1 MVEAL
6 AAKGATV
13 YSLDLLPRISRAQS
27 MDALSSQATV
37 SGYRAGLSA
46 AEHLAKFFPMFMT
59 AAGTVPPAKVLV
71 MGAGVAGLQAI
82 ATARRLGAVVR
93 AYDVRAAAKEEVQ
106 SLGAKFVE
114 LDLETQDGAGG
125 YAKEQSAE
133 YLAKQQE
140 LLAAEVAASDV
151 VITTAQIPGRKAP
164 VLVTEAMVRG
174 MSEGAVIVDMAADSG
189 GNCELSVAGEDV
201 VVDGV
206 TVVGLTNPPASMPT
220 HASFLFA
227 RNIANFLGLVVTE
240 GELVPDFDDEIVVGT
255 CVVRAGQVVHGPT
268 AEALGLSVPARR
280 HPSPAPSGRRPSSP
294 MTPTPAGVMSSFL
307 SGDIIIRDGDPRV
320 PHDLRAG
327 DLRRQR
333 SGVPGAEHPA
343 HAAHVGQQC
352 HPRHR
357 AGRRHDHHGHGPG
370 AAQMVLGFFAVLLAT
385 LNIVGGFTV
394 TDRMLEMFKSKPS
407 DKAAG
412 AKAADDRGR
421 CQVSS
426 LTSSRELAHTP
437 VWIDLST
444 WPPPSRSSS
453 PSRD

>member
-1 MVEAL
+1 MAIVPEVATRLARTGVDVVVESGAGVAARFSDDAYREAGAEVVPDAAAAL
-6 AAKGATV
+6 AGAAVVARVQPPTLDEVAALPAGVSVISFLQPVASADVVRALADKGATV

-37 SGYRAGLSA
+37 AGYRAGLSA

-114 LDLETQDGAGG
+114 LGLETQDGAGG

-164 VLVTEAMVRG
+164 VLVTTAMVEG

-201 VVDGV
+201 VVNGV
-206 TVVGLTNPPASMPT
+206 TVVGLTNPPSSMPT
-220 HASFLFA
+220 HASFLYA
-227 RNIANFLGLVVTE
+227 RNIANFLGLLVTD
-240 GELVPDFDDEIVVGT
+240 GELSPDVDDEIVAGT
-255 CVVRAGQVVHGPT
+255 CVVRDGTVLHAAT
-268 AEALGLSVPARR
+268 AEALGITPPPA
-280 HPSPAPSGRRPSSP
+280 
-294 MTPTPAGVMSSFL
+294 PTPA
-307 SGDIIIRDGDPRV
+307 
-320 PHDLRAG
+320 
-327 DLRRQR
+327 
-333 SGVPGAEHPA
+333 PA
-343 HAAHVGQQC
+343 
-352 HPRHR
+352 
-357 AGRRHDHHGHGPG
+357 
-370 AAQMVLGFFAVLLAT
+370 
-385 LNIVGGFTV
+385 
-394 TDRMLEMFKSKPS
+394 
-407 DKAAG
+407 AAG
-412 AKAADDRGR
+412 AVADAPADPGPAAGPDPD
-421 CQVSS
+421 
-426 LTSSRELAHTP
+426 P
-437 VWIDLST
+437 ST
-444 WPPPSRSSS
+444 ESKETGA
-453 PSRD
+453 

>member
-1 MVEAL
+1 MPVKLAVISESRPGEDRVAIVPEVAAKLAKTGVDVVLQSGAGVGARFPDDDFVQAGATIAPDAPSALAGADFVAHVQPLTVDEVALLPAGVSVMSFLQPVASVDVVEAL

-37 SGYRAGLSA
+37 AGYRAGLSA

-174 MSEGAVIVDMAADSG
+174 MSDGAVIIDMAADSG
-189 GNCELSVAGEDV
+189 GNCELSKPGEDIRV
-201 VVDGV
+201 GGV
-206 TVVGLTNPPASMPT
+206 TVVGMTNPPASMPT
-220 HASFLFA
+220 HASFLYS
-227 RNIANFLGLVVTE
+227 RNIANFLGLVVKE
-240 GELVPDFDDEIVVGT
+240 GVLAPDFEDEIVVGT

-268 AEALGLSVPARR
+268 AEALGLRVPA
-280 HPSPAPSGRRPSSP
+280 P
-294 MTPTPAGVMSSFL
+294 PTPEPTAATDTESTGA
-307 SGDIIIRDGDPRV
+307 P
-320 PHDLRAG
+320 AG
-327 DLRRQR
+327 D
-333 SGVPGAEHPA
+333 
-343 HAAHVGQQC
+343 
-352 HPRHR
+352 
-357 AGRRHDHHGHGPG
+357 AGTEQG
-370 AAQMVLGFFAVLLAT
+370 
-385 LNIVGGFTV
+385 
-394 TDRMLEMFKSKPS
+394 ES
-407 DKAAG
+407 
-412 AKAADDRGR
+412 
-421 CQVSS
+421 
-426 LTSSRELAHTP
+426 
-437 VWIDLST
+437 
-444 WPPPSRSSS
+444 
-453 PSRD
+453 